1 MKRNFY
7 LCIKAV
13 EPLTNVTSTEFIHTV
28 FQSSDVKEHLIN
40 KLTSIKSTY
49 QNPFVAMLSLY
60 ERLDSDHQMM
70 FDNFINR
77 EIEKIDKT
85 TIQYF

>member
-13 EPLTNVTSTEFIHTV
+13 EPLTNVTSTEFVYSV
-28 FQSSDVKEHLIN
+28 FPASDVKEHLIS

-49 QNPFVAMLSLY
+49 HNPFVAMLSFY
-60 ERLDSDHQMM
+60 ERLDTDHQRM
-70 FDNFINR
+70 FDVYMNVQM
-77 EIEKIDKT
+77 EKLDKT